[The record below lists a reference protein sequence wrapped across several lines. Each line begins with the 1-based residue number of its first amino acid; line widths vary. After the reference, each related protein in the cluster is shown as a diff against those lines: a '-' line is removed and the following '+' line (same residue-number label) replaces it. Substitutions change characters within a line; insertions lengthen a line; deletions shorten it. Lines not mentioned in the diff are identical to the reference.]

1 MQLSSRIL
9 TALAVLILA
18 VAVVAVR
25 AGSTGTVEAAT
36 GTIDV
41 LNVGTCYTTSTDVFA
56 ATDCDDGD
64 GNVEDDPATEGY
76 NVAERDTNT
85 VTKVD
90 SVFATYAI
98 DPKTSGDQPRAI
110 VINSDLIKISIE
122 DTGRDKRTGKL
133 YRVGQTAD
141 EPDKAQSDVISK
153 ALGKLADELKKDHDS
168 DPDTDPIVQVSSK
181 TAYFDGSEGAS
192 DIGLIENS
200 GDAEFELEGTGNT
213 DHPMASEDNRGKVYW
228 FGKIPD
234 GDDADLDPDF
244 VNLGAG
250 YIELDEDQGEGDG
263 STTAPWMKITA
274 SIPSTFISNPAGI
287 DVDFI
292 YYQTSEQEEIVGGA
306 KNGTGDDAYPGEPP
320 VFVDDEAK
328 PDKLDA
334 LVLRAN
340 GDGDTPAQNLW
351 LKEDGVFSGR
361 YEGYLRLTDAD
372 GDGSKPDNPAT
383 TDVDESEPK
392 DNWGRPTKDATT
404 ATTGGAAVLG
414 VESGPIS
421 ITYKNSKGDTKSITI
436 QIDKDAPAI
445 QVDAPAHDAASK
457 DDSPDLIGSFSD
469 GGGSGLRA
477 DSFQFYAD
485 NRSSDGKNDATPIW
499 DLRVNI
505 DPEDPSTSVAVREA
519 IKLRGYVC
527 VDADPPG
534 QDPKTTDGC
543 DSGTPTLAKRADY
556 VGYSTDYPTFGIIR
570 SDKIYLGENADGNAA
585 NGDEYKTADA
595 EDFEDG
601 DMSGTFDTVVR
612 IDFDPDPADD
622 NRYNHEIDL
631 QAVVMDIAGN
641 IGFSDSEASDPTF
654 IHDYGTPTK
663 DKKRDA
669 DDKHNVIGW
678 YSRHIYWLDDVDPK
692 YMEDD
697 SATGFYLDADG
708 DPMETSSGLMIV
720 FDGKIDPASVGVGT
734 FDVML
739 DNGNAA
745 TVIDVETK
753 DEKVYLKIEEEL
765 APDATPKVDLA
776 AGQSISDRAGNEST
790 DRRLD
795 GIELSDGIL
804 PTFTVTLSGGTGLN
818 EDTDGEGPSELT
830 KGQMTVSISANEA
843 IQGSPKFAVVCSNLY
858 WGANKDDNNV
868 DKFKSNRTGPFTS
881 AKIGDAE
888 PKTMKPHTTSVKADR
903 QVTKDGE
910 TADHGTM
917 CPDHVKDAA
926 TAGDTKTY
934 FDVAVTSALARP
946 GNNWEYQWS
955 NLSADQEL
963 EDGKLSVIVWGRDR
977 SSYKAGKDTL
987 YNYSASTA
995 NFVYDT
1001 DLKAA
1006 WEDGG
1011 ELVPAKN
1018 ENVFEMRPFVL
1029 LDFGAEKTT
1038 VNVSSFKVDDMD
1050 RTADLMSIEDNQ
1062 FVWWPDPLAHG
1073 KYKINVEAND
1083 AANNTGE
1090 QEYSFTVKERSA
1102 FVLNLLAGWN
1112 AVSFPANP
1120 VDRAL
1125 HAVFTEPKIDR
1136 VVGWNTTEPVD
1147 PWRMATRVDGVWTT
1161 GDGDAMLND
1170 VEARYGYWVHSKG
1183 FITQAVMLA
1192 GKGDRTTDGQPNP
1205 SDIPTDEGWNFV
1217 GVVDVDGDQTQD
1229 DAGETL
1235 RNSANDPITA
1245 AEYLGNYTRAYT
1257 WDHINN
1263 TWDVLKKDEGI
1274 TIGSGV
1280 WVYYTKGHDIAP

>member
-56 ATDCDDGD
+56 AGDCDDGD
-64 GNVEDDPATEGY
+64 GNAEDTAQEGY
-76 NVAERDTNT
+76 NVGDRDANT
-85 VTKVD
+85 ITKVD

-110 VINSDLIKISIE
+110 VVNSDLIKISIE
-122 DTGRDKRTGKL
+122 DTGRDQRTGVL
-133 YRVGQTAD
+133 YRVGDSAGDQLDAD
-141 EPDKAQSDVISK
+141 EAATSDDIGDAARIKVIGDTLK
-153 ALGKLADELKKDHDS
+153 GLKDDLLADDDNDATTPKVIQLTS
-168 DPDTDPIVQVSSK
+168 T
-181 TAYFDGSEGAS
+181 TAYFSGGSGTNTGGTI
-192 DIGLIENS
+192 DNS
-200 GDAEFELEGTGNT
+200 GDAEFDLLGTGNT
-213 DHPMASEDNRGKVYW
+213 TNPMASVEEQRGKVYW
-228 FGKIPD
+228 FGTVPD
-234 GDDADLDPDF
+234 NQGPGDNDENDERDF

-250 YIELDEDQGEGDG
+250 YITLDEDQASGDG
-263 STTAPWMKITA
+263 STIAPWMKVTA
-274 SIPSTFISNPAGI
+274 SIPSTFDNV
-287 DVDFI
+287 DVEFI
-292 YYQTSEQEEIVGGA
+292 YYQTSGFEDIVGGA
-306 KNGTGDDAYPGEPP
+306 KDGTGTDAYPGVKPI
-320 VFVDDEAK
+320 FVDDEANEK
-328 PDKLDA
+328 RAA

-340 GDGDTPAQNLW
+340 GDGDAPAQNLW
-351 LKEDGVFSGR
+351 LKEDGRFSGR
-361 YEGYLRLTDAD
+361 YEGYLRLTDSD
-372 GDGSKPDNPAT
+372 GDGKCDHDDNDTT
-383 TDVDESEPK
+383 TDARC
-392 DNWGRPTKDATT
+392 NWGRVTGAGTT
-404 ATTGGAAVLG
+404 AKADGAAVLG

-421 ITYKNSKGDTKSITI
+421 ITYKNSKGDTKSLTI

-445 QVDAPAHDAASK
+445 QVDSPAHEAASK

-477 DSFQFYAD
+477 DSFKFYAH
-485 NRSSDGKNDATPIW
+485 NESDSKNDSTPVW
-499 DLRVNI
+499 NLRVNLGAT
-505 DPEDPSTSVAVREA
+505 DAT
-519 IKLRGYVC
+519 KLRGYVC
-527 VDADPPG
+527 VDTDDPG
-534 QDPKTTDGC
+534 LAC
-543 DSGTPTLAKRADY
+543 DDGTPTLVKRADY
-556 VGYSTDYPTFGIIR
+556 SGYSDSHETFGIIR
-570 SDKIYLGENADGNAA
+570 SDEIYKPEDTSNPVDGQ
-585 NGDEYKTADA
+585 DEYKTADA
-595 EDFEDG
+595 EDFDDG

-612 IDFDPDPADD
+612 IDFPPDEADD

-654 IHDYGTPTK
+654 IHDYGTATK
-663 DKKRDA
+663 DGKRDA
-669 DDKHNVIGW
+669 DGKHNVIGW
-678 YSRHIYWLDDVDPK
+678 YSRHTYYLDDVDPK

-697 SATGFYLDADG
+697 SATGYYLDADG
-708 DPMETSSGLMIV
+708 DPMKTSSGLMVV

-753 DEKVYLKIEEEL
+753 DEKVYLQIEEEL

-830 KGQMTVSISANEA
+830 KGQMTISISANEA
-843 IQGSPKFAVVCSNLY
+843 IQGSPKFAVVCSNLT
-858 WGANKDDNNV
+858 WGADADNNV
-868 DKFKSNRTGPFTS
+868 GKFASNRTNALTS
-881 AKIGDAE
+881 AKFNAAAPNDTHNNKPATGDD
-888 PKTMKPHTTSVKADR
+888 TR
-903 QVTKDGE
+903 
-910 TADHGTM
+910 TM
-917 CPDHVKDAA
+917 CPDHVKDAS

-955 NLSADQEL
+955 NLSADQML

-977 SSYKAGKDTL
+977 SSYKAGKETL

-1011 ELVPAKN
+1011 ELVPAKK

-1038 VNVSSFKVDDMD
+1038 VDVSSFKVDGMD
-1050 RTADLMSIEDNQ
+1050 HTTDLMSIEDNQ
-1062 FVWWPDPLAHG
+1062 FVWWPEPLAYG
-1073 KYKINVEAND
+1073 TYKVEVEAND
-1083 AANNTGE
+1083 AANNQDDQSYT
-1090 QEYSFTVKERSA
+1090 FTVKERSA

-1112 AVSFPANP
+1112 SVSFPANP

-1125 HAVFTEPKIDR
+1125 HAVFTNPEIDQ
-1136 VVGWNTTEPVD
+1136 VIGWDATEPVN

-1161 GDGDAMLND
+1161 SDDMAALND
-1170 VEARYGYWVHSKG
+1170 VEARYGYWVHSEG
-1183 FITQAVMLA
+1183 FITQAAMLA

-1235 RNSANDPITA
+1235 RNSAQDPITA